1 MSDRWVSVEG
11 IAEYLGVGKDTVY
24 GRIAKNEMPAHK
36 VGRL

>member
-1 MSDRWVSVEG
+1 MSDHRVSVEE

-36 VGRL
+36 IGRL